1 MTTAVSNLWGKVCN
15 NKFADDL
22 VSPLELLVIFTI
34 ERYPHT
40 FAF

>member
-1 MTTAVSNLWGKVCN
+1 MTTAVTNLWGKVCN
-15 NKFADDL
+15 NKFVDL

-34 ERYPHT
+34 ARHPHI